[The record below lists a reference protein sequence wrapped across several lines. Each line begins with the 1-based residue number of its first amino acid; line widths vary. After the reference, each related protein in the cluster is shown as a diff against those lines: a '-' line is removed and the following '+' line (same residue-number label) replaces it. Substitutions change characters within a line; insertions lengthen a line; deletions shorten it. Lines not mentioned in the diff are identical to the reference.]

1 MKAKFS
7 GTGVALVTPF
17 RKQGTIDFTTLEN
30 LVETVIK
37 SKVDYIVALGTTSE
51 AATMNERERTAII
64 DNIIEVVKGRVPIVL
79 GLGGNNTLDIVDKI
93 KNMDFTGIDGILSV
107 SPYYNKPQQ
116 RGIYLHY
123 KSISEVSPVP
133 IIMYNVPGRTGVNMH
148 PETTARLALE
158 CKNIVGFKAASVN
171 LEQIKRLLEIK
182 PDTLDVLSGDD
193 ALTYE
198 IMKAGGV
205 GVISV
210 FGNVY
215 PKEFV
220 AFVRLMQQ
228 GRYNDAKVLN
238 ESYSEVYKLLFADG
252 NPAGAKA
259 QLSNMGYIKNVL
271 RLPLVPANEEVRE
284 ALREAGEKLQ
294 AGSILY

>member
-30 LVETVIK
+30 LIETLIE

-51 AATMNERERTAII
+51 AATMNERERTALI
-64 DNIIEVVKGRVPIVL
+64 DNIIEVVDGRKPIVL
-79 GLGGNNTLDIVDKI
+79 GMGGNNTLDIVDKI

-133 IIMYNVPGRTGVNMH
+133 IIMYNVPGRTACNVTA
-148 PETTARLALE
+148 ETTLQIAAD
-158 CKNIVGFKAASVN
+158 CPNIVATKEASGNISQVM
-171 LEQIKRLLEIK
+171 EILRNK
-182 PDTLDVLSGDD
+182 PDGFSVISGDD
-193 ALTYE
+193 ALT
-198 IMKAGGV
+198 IPMMAMGAI

-210 FGNVY
+210 AANAF
-215 PKEFV
+215 PKEMSAIV
-220 AFVRLMQQ
+220 NYALK
-228 GRYNDAKVLN
+228 GDLKKALPLH
-238 ESYSEVYKLLFADG
+238 YKMLPIMNALFEEG
-252 NPAGAKA
+252 NPAGVKA
-259 QLSNMGYIKNVL
+259 ALEIKGLISNNL
-271 RLPLVPANEEVRE
+271 RLPLVKVSKP
-284 ALREAGEKLQ
+284 
-294 AGSILY
+294 LYNKISTLITNL

>member
-1 MKAKFS
+1 MKVKFS

-17 RKQGTIDFTTLEN
+17 RKQGTIDFTILEN
-30 LVETVIK
+30 LVETVIN

-64 DNIIEVVKGRVPIVL
+64 DNIIEVVNGRVPIVL

-133 IIMYNVPGRTGVNMH
+133 IIMYNVPGRTACNITA
-148 PETTARLALE
+148 ETTLQIATDCSNSVATKEASGNMPQVMEILRNKPE
-158 CKNIVGFKAASVN
+158 GFSV
-171 LEQIKRLLEIK
+171 I
-182 PDTLDVLSGDD
+182 SGDD
-193 ALTYE
+193 ALTLP
-198 IMKAGGV
+198 MMAMGAT

-210 FGNVY
+210 AANAF
-215 PKEFV
+215 PKE
-220 AFVRLMQQ
+220 M
-228 GRYNDAKVLN
+228 
-238 ESYSEVYKLLFADG
+238 SEMVNYALKGDLKKALPLHYKLLPIMNALFEEG
-252 NPAGAKA
+252 NPAGVKA
-259 QLSNMGYIKNVL
+259 ALEIKGIISNNL
-271 RLPLVPANEEVRE
+271 RLPLVKVSKPLYNKLSNMIANF
-284 ALREAGEKLQ
+284 
-294 AGSILY
+294 

>member
-64 DNIIEVVKGRVPIVL
+64 DNIIEVVNGRVPIVL

-133 IIMYNVPGRTGVNMH
+133 IIMYNVPGRTSCNITA
-148 PETTARLALE
+148 ETTLQIAAD
-158 CKNIVGFKAASVN
+158 CSNIVATKEASGNISQVM
-171 LEQIKRLLEIK
+171 EILRNK
-182 PDTLDVLSGDD
+182 PDGFSVISGDD
-193 ALTYE
+193 ALTLP
-198 IMKAGGV
+198 MMAMGAT

-210 FGNVY
+210 AANAF
-215 PKEFV
+215 PKE
-220 AFVRLMQQ
+220 M
-228 GRYNDAKVLN
+228 
-238 ESYSEVYKLLFADG
+238 SEMVNYALKGDLKKALPLHYKLLPIMNALFEEG
-252 NPAGAKA
+252 NPAGVKA
-259 QLSNMGYIKNVL
+259 ALEIKGIISNNL
-271 RLPLVPANEEVRE
+271 RLPLVKVSKPLYNKLSNMIANF
-284 ALREAGEKLQ
+284 
-294 AGSILY
+294 

>member
-64 DNIIEVVKGRVPIVL
+64 DNIIEVVNGRVPIVL

-133 IIMYNVPGRTGVNMH
+133 IIMYNVPGRTACNITA
-148 PETTARLALE
+148 ETTLQIASD
-158 CKNIVGFKAASVN
+158 CSNIVATKEASGNISQVM
-171 LEQIKRLLEIK
+171 EILRNK
-182 PDTLDVLSGDD
+182 PDGFSVISGDD
-193 ALTYE
+193 ALTLP
-198 IMKAGGV
+198 MMAMGAT

-210 FGNVY
+210 AANAF
-215 PKEFV
+215 PKE
-220 AFVRLMQQ
+220 M
-228 GRYNDAKVLN
+228 
-238 ESYSEVYKLLFADG
+238 SEMVNYALKGDLKKALPLHYKLLPIMNALFEEG
-252 NPAGAKA
+252 NPAGVKA
-259 QLSNMGYIKNVL
+259 ALEIKGIISNNL
-271 RLPLVPANEEVRE
+271 RLPLVKVSKPLYNKLSNMIAN
-284 ALREAGEKLQ
+284 L
-294 AGSILY
+294 

>member
-64 DNIIEVVKGRVPIVL
+64 DNIIEVVNGRVPIVL

-133 IIMYNVPGRTGVNMH
+133 IIMYNVPGRTACNITA
-148 PETTARLALE
+148 ETTLQIAAD
-158 CKNIVGFKAASVN
+158 CSNIVATKEASGNISQVM
-171 LEQIKRLLEIK
+171 EILRNK
-182 PDTLDVLSGDD
+182 PDGFSVISGDD
-193 ALTYE
+193 ALTLP
-198 IMKAGGV
+198 MMAMGAT

-210 FGNVY
+210 AANAF
-215 PKEFV
+215 PKE
-220 AFVRLMQQ
+220 M
-228 GRYNDAKVLN
+228 
-238 ESYSEVYKLLFADG
+238 SEMVNYALKGDLKKALPLHYKLLPIMNALFEEG
-252 NPAGAKA
+252 NPAGVKA
-259 QLSNMGYIKNVL
+259 ALEIKGIISNNL
-271 RLPLVPANEEVRE
+271 RLPLVKVSKPLYNKLSNMIANF
-284 ALREAGEKLQ
+284 
-294 AGSILY
+294 

>member
-17 RKQGTIDFTTLEN
+17 RKQVTIDFTTLEN

-64 DNIIEVVKGRVPIVL
+64 DNIIEVVNGRVPIVL

-133 IIMYNVPGRTGVNMH
+133 IIMYNVPGRTACNVTA
-148 PETTARLALE
+148 ETTLQIATD
-158 CKNIVGFKAASVN
+158 CPNIIATKEASGNISQVM
-171 LEQIKRLLEIK
+171 EILRNK
-182 PDTLDVLSGDD
+182 PDGFSVISGDD
-193 ALTYE
+193 ALTLPM
-198 IMKAGGV
+198 IAMGAT

-210 FGNVY
+210 AANAF
-215 PKEFV
+215 PKE
-220 AFVRLMQQ
+220 M
-228 GRYNDAKVLN
+228 
-238 ESYSEVYKLLFADG
+238 SEMVNYALKGDLKKALPLHYKLLPIMNALFEEG
-252 NPAGAKA
+252 NPAGVKA
-259 QLSNMGYIKNVL
+259 ALEIKGIISNNL
-271 RLPLVPANEEVRE
+271 RLPLVKVSKPLYNKLSNMIAN
-284 ALREAGEKLQ
+284 L
-294 AGSILY
+294 

>member
-64 DNIIEVVKGRVPIVL
+64 DNIIEVVNGRVPIVL

-133 IIMYNVPGRTGVNMH
+133 IIMYNVPGRTACNVTA
-148 PETTARLALE
+148 ETTLQIATD
-158 CKNIVGFKAASVN
+158 CPNIIATKEASGNISQVM
-171 LEQIKRLLEIK
+171 EILRNK
-182 PDTLDVLSGDD
+182 PDGFSVISGDD
-193 ALTYE
+193 ALTLPM
-198 IMKAGGV
+198 IAMGAT

-210 FGNVY
+210 AANAF
-215 PKEFV
+215 PKEMSEMV
-220 AFVRLMQQ
+220 NYA
-228 GRYNDAKVLN
+228 LN
-238 ESYSEVYKLLFADG
+238 GDLKTALPLHYKLVPIMNALFEEG
-252 NPAGAKA
+252 NPAGVKA
-259 QLSNMGYIKNVL
+259 ALEIKGIISNNL
-271 RLPLVPANEEVRE
+271 RLPLVKVSKPLYNKLSNMIAN
-284 ALREAGEKLQ
+284 L
-294 AGSILY
+294 

>member
-17 RKQGTIDFTTLEN
+17 RKQGTLDFTTLEN

-64 DNIIEVVKGRVPIVL
+64 DNIIEVVNGRVPIVL

-133 IIMYNVPGRTGVNMH
+133 IIMYNVPGRTACNVTA
-148 PETTARLALE
+148 ETTLQIATD
-158 CKNIVGFKAASVN
+158 CPNIIATKEASGNISQVM
-171 LEQIKRLLEIK
+171 EILRNK
-182 PDTLDVLSGDD
+182 PDGFSVISGDD
-193 ALTYE
+193 ALTLPM
-198 IMKAGGV
+198 IAMGAT

-210 FGNVY
+210 AANAF
-215 PKEFV
+215 PKE
-220 AFVRLMQQ
+220 M
-228 GRYNDAKVLN
+228 
-238 ESYSEVYKLLFADG
+238 SEMVNYALKGDLKKALPLHYKLLPIMNALFEEG
-252 NPAGAKA
+252 NPAGVKA
-259 QLSNMGYIKNVL
+259 ALEIKGIISNNL
-271 RLPLVPANEEVRE
+271 RLPLVKVSKPLYNKLSNMIAN
-284 ALREAGEKLQ
+284 L
-294 AGSILY
+294 

>member
-1 MKAKFS
+1 MKVKFS

-30 LVETVIK
+30 LVETVIN

-64 DNIIEVVKGRVPIVL
+64 DNIIEVVNGRVPIVL

-133 IIMYNVPGRTGVNMH
+133 IIMYNVPGRTACNITA
-148 PETTARLALE
+148 ETTLQIATD
-158 CKNIVGFKAASVN
+158 CSNIVATKEASGNMPQVMEILRNKPEGFSV
-171 LEQIKRLLEIK
+171 I
-182 PDTLDVLSGDD
+182 SGDD
-193 ALTYE
+193 ALTLP
-198 IMKAGGV
+198 MMAMGAT

-210 FGNVY
+210 AANAF
-215 PKEFV
+215 PKE
-220 AFVRLMQQ
+220 M
-228 GRYNDAKVLN
+228 
-238 ESYSEVYKLLFADG
+238 SEMVNYALKGDLKKALPLHYKLLPIMNALFEEG
-252 NPAGAKA
+252 NPAGVKA
-259 QLSNMGYIKNVL
+259 ALEIKGIISNNL
-271 RLPLVPANEEVRE
+271 RLPLVKVSKPLYNKLSNMIAN
-284 ALREAGEKLQ
+284 L
-294 AGSILY
+294 

>member
-1 MKAKFS
+1 MKVKFS

-30 LVETVIK
+30 LVETVIN

-64 DNIIEVVKGRVPIVL
+64 DNIIEVVNGRIPIVL

-133 IIMYNVPGRTGVNMH
+133 IIMYNVPGRTACNITA
-148 PETTARLALE
+148 ETTLQIATD
-158 CKNIVGFKAASVN
+158 CSNIVATKEASGNMPQVMEILRNKPEGFSV
-171 LEQIKRLLEIK
+171 I
-182 PDTLDVLSGDD
+182 SGDD
-193 ALTYE
+193 ALTLP
-198 IMKAGGV
+198 MMAMGAT

-210 FGNVY
+210 AANAF
-215 PKEFV
+215 PKE
-220 AFVRLMQQ
+220 M
-228 GRYNDAKVLN
+228 
-238 ESYSEVYKLLFADG
+238 SEMVNYALKGDLKKALPLHYKLLPIMNALFEEG
-252 NPAGAKA
+252 NPAGVKA
-259 QLSNMGYIKNVL
+259 ALEIKGIISNNL
-271 RLPLVPANEEVRE
+271 RLPLVKVSKPLYNKLSNMIANF
-284 ALREAGEKLQ
+284 
-294 AGSILY
+294 

>member
-64 DNIIEVVKGRVPIVL
+64 DNIIEVVNGRVPIVL

-133 IIMYNVPGRTGVNMH
+133 IIMYNVPGRTACNITA
-148 PETTARLALE
+148 ETTLQIAAD
-158 CKNIVGFKAASVN
+158 CSNIVATKEASGNISQVM
-171 LEQIKRLLEIK
+171 EILRNK
-182 PDTLDVLSGDD
+182 PDGFSVISGDD
-193 ALTYE
+193 ALTLP
-198 IMKAGGV
+198 MMAMGAT

-210 FGNVY
+210 AANAF
-215 PKEFV
+215 PKE
-220 AFVRLMQQ
+220 M
-228 GRYNDAKVLN
+228 
-238 ESYSEVYKLLFADG
+238 SEMVNYALKGDLKKALPIHYKLLPIMNALFEEG
-252 NPAGAKA
+252 NPAGVKA
-259 QLSNMGYIKNVL
+259 ALEIKGIISNNL
-271 RLPLVPANEEVRE
+271 RLPLVKVSKPLYNKLSNMIAN
-284 ALREAGEKLQ
+284 L
-294 AGSILY
+294 

>member
-64 DNIIEVVKGRVPIVL
+64 DNIIEVVNGRVPIVL

-133 IIMYNVPGRTGVNMH
+133 IIMYNVPGRTSCNITA
-148 PETTARLALE
+148 ETTLQIAAD
-158 CKNIVGFKAASVN
+158 CSNIVATKEASGNISQVM
-171 LEQIKRLLEIK
+171 EILRNK
-182 PDTLDVLSGDD
+182 PDGFSVISGDD
-193 ALTYE
+193 ALTLP
-198 IMKAGGV
+198 MMAMGAT

-210 FGNVY
+210 AANAF
-215 PKEFV
+215 PKE
-220 AFVRLMQQ
+220 M
-228 GRYNDAKVLN
+228 
-238 ESYSEVYKLLFADG
+238 SEMVNYALKGDLKKALPLHYKLLPIMNALFEEG
-252 NPAGAKA
+252 NPAGVKA
-259 QLSNMGYIKNVL
+259 ALEIKGIISNNL
-271 RLPLVPANEEVRE
+271 RLPLVKVSKPLYNKLSNMIAN
-284 ALREAGEKLQ
+284 L
-294 AGSILY
+294 

>member
-1 MKAKFS
+1 MKVKFS

-30 LVETVIK
+30 LVETVIN

-64 DNIIEVVKGRVPIVL
+64 DNIIEVVNGRVPIVL

-133 IIMYNVPGRTGVNMH
+133 IIMYNVPGRTACNITA
-148 PETTARLALE
+148 ETTLQIATD
-158 CKNIVGFKAASVN
+158 CSNIVATKEASGNMPQVMEILRNKPEGFSV
-171 LEQIKRLLEIK
+171 I
-182 PDTLDVLSGDD
+182 SGDD
-193 ALTYE
+193 ALTLPL
-198 IMKAGGV
+198 MAMGAT

-210 FGNVY
+210 AANAF
-215 PKEFV
+215 PKE
-220 AFVRLMQQ
+220 M
-228 GRYNDAKVLN
+228 
-238 ESYSEVYKLLFADG
+238 SEMVNYALKGDLKKALPLHYKLLPIMNALFEEG
-252 NPAGAKA
+252 NPAGVKA
-259 QLSNMGYIKNVL
+259 ALEIKGIISNNL
-271 RLPLVPANEEVRE
+271 RLPLVKVSKPLYNKLSNMIANF
-284 ALREAGEKLQ
+284 
-294 AGSILY
+294 

>member
-64 DNIIEVVKGRVPIVL
+64 DNIIEVVNGRVPIVL

-133 IIMYNVPGRTGVNMH
+133 IIMYNVPGRTACNVTA
-148 PETTARLALE
+148 ETTLQIATD
-158 CKNIVGFKAASVN
+158 CPNIIATKEASGNISQVM
-171 LEQIKRLLEIK
+171 EILRNK
-182 PDTLDVLSGDD
+182 PDGFSVISGDD
-193 ALTYE
+193 ALTLPM
-198 IMKAGGV
+198 IAMGAT

-210 FGNVY
+210 AANAF
-215 PKEFV
+215 PKE
-220 AFVRLMQQ
+220 M
-228 GRYNDAKVLN
+228 
-238 ESYSEVYKLLFADG
+238 SEMVNYALKGDLKKALPLHYKLLPIMNALFEEG
-252 NPAGAKA
+252 NPAGVKA
-259 QLSNMGYIKNVL
+259 ALEIKGIISNNL
-271 RLPLVPANEEVRE
+271 RLPLVKVSKPLYNKLSNMIAN
-284 ALREAGEKLQ
+284 L
-294 AGSILY
+294 

>member
-1 MKAKFS
+1 MKVKFS

-30 LVETVIK
+30 LVETVIN

-64 DNIIEVVKGRVPIVL
+64 DNIIEVVNGRVPIVL

-133 IIMYNVPGRTGVNMH
+133 IIMYNVPGRTACNITA
-148 PETTARLALE
+148 ETTLQIATD
-158 CKNIVGFKAASVN
+158 CSNIVATKEASGNMPQVMEILRNKPEGFSV
-171 LEQIKRLLEIK
+171 I
-182 PDTLDVLSGDD
+182 SGDD
-193 ALTYE
+193 ALSLPMMAMGAT
-198 IMKAGGV
+198 

-210 FGNVY
+210 AANAF
-215 PKEFV
+215 PKE
-220 AFVRLMQQ
+220 M
-228 GRYNDAKVLN
+228 
-238 ESYSEVYKLLFADG
+238 SEMVNYALKGDLKKALPLHYKLLPIMNALFEEG
-252 NPAGAKA
+252 NPAGVKA
-259 QLSNMGYIKNVL
+259 ALEIKGIISNNL
-271 RLPLVPANEEVRE
+271 RLPLVKVSKPLYNKLSNMIANF
-284 ALREAGEKLQ
+284 
-294 AGSILY
+294 

>member
-30 LVETVIK
+30 LIETLIE

-51 AATMNERERTAII
+51 AATMNERERTALI
-64 DNIIEVVKGRVPIVL
+64 DNIIEVVDGRKPIVL
-79 GLGGNNTLDIVDKI
+79 GMGGNNTLDIVDKI

-133 IIMYNVPGRTGVNMH
+133 IIMYNVPGRTACNVTA
-148 PETTARLALE
+148 ETTLQIAAD
-158 CKNIVGFKAASVN
+158 CPNIVATKDASGNISQVM
-171 LEQIKRLLEIK
+171 EILRNK
-182 PDTLDVLSGDD
+182 PDGFSVISGDD
-193 ALTYE
+193 ALTLPMMAMGA
-198 IMKAGGV
+198 I

-210 FGNVY
+210 AANAF
-215 PKEFV
+215 PKEMSAIV
-220 AFVRLMQQ
+220 NYALK
-228 GRYNDAKVLN
+228 GDLKKALPLH
-238 ESYSEVYKLLFADG
+238 YKMLPIMNALFEEG
-252 NPAGAKA
+252 NPAGVKA
-259 QLSNMGYIKNVL
+259 ALEIKGLISNNL
-271 RLPLVPANEEVRE
+271 RLPLVKVSKP
-284 ALREAGEKLQ
+284 
-294 AGSILY
+294 LYNKISTLITNL

>member
-1 MKAKFS
+1 MKVKFS

-30 LVETVIK
+30 LVETVIN

-64 DNIIEVVKGRVPIVL
+64 DNIIEVVNGRVPIVL

-133 IIMYNVPGRTGVNMH
+133 IIMYNVPGRTACNITA
-148 PETTARLALE
+148 ETTLQIATD
-158 CKNIVGFKAASVN
+158 CSNIVATKEASGNMPQVMEILRNKPEGFSV
-171 LEQIKRLLEIK
+171 I
-182 PDTLDVLSGDD
+182 SGDD
-193 ALTYE
+193 ALTLP
-198 IMKAGGV
+198 MMAMGAT

-210 FGNVY
+210 AANAF
-215 PKEFV
+215 PKE
-220 AFVRLMQQ
+220 M
-228 GRYNDAKVLN
+228 
-238 ESYSEVYKLLFADG
+238 SEMVNYALKGDLKKALPLHYKLLPIMNALFEEG
-252 NPAGAKA
+252 NPAGVKA
-259 QLSNMGYIKNVL
+259 ALEIKGMISNNL
-271 RLPLVPANEEVRE
+271 RLPLVKVSKPLYNKLSNMIANF
-284 ALREAGEKLQ
+284 
-294 AGSILY
+294 